1 MNKLMDP
8 EEGPVSNVTGGQSI
22 AAGGCDGMYIGD
34 VPPTTPYIAPYI
46 SPYPWAPPYRGV
58 PAPNTTPKESLVADD
73 GNEPDLIEVLTIWV
87 REPSDPDGIVWL
99 LNAFDADT
107 VENTTSA
114 WEEKLQEA
122 YKTYGGENVRVVKT
136 TMNYDKIVA
145 SFKPT
150 EA

>member
-1 MNKLMDP
+1 MSD
-8 EEGPVSNVTGGQSI
+8 QS
-22 AAGGCDGMYIGD
+22 
-34 VPPTTPYIAPYI
+34 V
-46 SPYPWAPPYRGV
+46 
-58 PAPNTTPKESLVADD
+58 
-73 GNEPDLIEVLTIWV
+73 EPDLIEVLTIWV

-145 SFKPT
+145 SFKPA

>member
-8 EEGPVSNVTGGQSI
+8 EEGSVSNVTGGQSI
-22 AAGGCDGMYIGD
+22 AAGGWEGVYVGD
-34 VPPTTPYIAPYI
+34 VPPTTPYIAPYV

-58 PAPNTTPKESLVADD
+58 PLPNTTSKESLVAD
-73 GNEPDLIEVLTIWV
+73 GSIEPDLIEILTIWV

-145 SFKPT
+145 SFKPA